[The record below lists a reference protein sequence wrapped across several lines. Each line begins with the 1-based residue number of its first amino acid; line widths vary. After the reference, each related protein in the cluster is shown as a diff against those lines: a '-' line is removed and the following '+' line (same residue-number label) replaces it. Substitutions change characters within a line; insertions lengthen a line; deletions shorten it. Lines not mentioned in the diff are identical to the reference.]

1 MNLDAILIEALKRK
15 ASDIHLKVNSPP
27 IIRVSRHIEKLPTK
41 PLTVDNILSF
51 VKQVVK
57 SQKKLQELVE
67 NGELDISYSIPK
79 VSRFRVNIYRQRGT
93 YAFAFRA
100 LKNKI
105 PKIEEL
111 NLPLKLK
118 EIALEPRGLVLV
130 TGPTGSGKSTSLASM
145 IDYRNENSQDVI
157 ITIEDPIEYIY
168 QDKKCYVVQREI
180 GLDTNSFSSALRA
193 ALREDPD
200 VILVGEMRD
209 LETIEIALRA
219 AETGHLVFSTLHT
232 QDAKDTLNRIIDM
245 FPAEEQN
252 HIRIMLAST
261 LRAVISQRLI
271 PRKDGKGV
279 VPAIEILI
287 NVGAIYDALMDP
299 DKLDEVPELMEKG
312 RKQYGTQTFDQAI
325 YDLYTQGLI
334 DYENA
339 LKYATNPADLDLKIK
354 GISTGDDEEFDFGFG
369 GDDKKNF

>member
-1 MNLDAILIEALKRK
+1 MNLDTILIEALKRK

-27 IIRVSRHIEKLPTK
+27 IIRVSRHIERLPTK

-67 NGELDISYSIPK
+67 RGELDISYSIPK

-111 NLPLKLK
+111 NLPLKLQ

-130 TGPTGSGKSTSLASM
+130 TGPTGSGKSTTLASM
-145 IDYRNENSQDVI
+145 IDYRNETSQDVI

-168 QDKKCYVVQREI
+168 QDKKCYIVQREI

-261 LRAVISQRLI
+261 LKAVISQRLI
-271 PRKDGKGV
+271 PRKDGKGI

-325 YDLYTQGLI
+325 YDLYTKGLI

-369 GDDKKNF
+369 ESSEQH

>member
-57 SQKKLQELVE
+57 SQKKLEELVDR
-67 NGELDISYSIPK
+67 GELDISYSIPK

-111 NLPLKLK
+111 NLPVKLK

-130 TGPTGSGKSTSLASM
+130 TGPTGSGKSTTLASM
-145 IDYRNENSQDVI
+145 IDYRNENAQDVI

-168 QDKKCYVVQREI
+168 QDKKCYIVQREI
-180 GLDTNSFSSALRA
+180 GLDTSSFSSALRA

-261 LRAVISQRLI
+261 LKAVISQRLI
-271 PRKDGKGV
+271 PRKDGKGI

-287 NVGAIYDALMDP
+287 NVGAIYDALMDT
-299 DKLDEVPELMEKG
+299 DKLDDVPELMEKG

-354 GISTGDDEEFDFGFG
+354 GISTGEDDEFHFGFG
-369 GDDKKNF
+369 GKDGTH

>member
-57 SQKKLQELVE
+57 SQKKLEELVDR
-67 NGELDISYSIPK
+67 GELDISYSIPK

-111 NLPLKLK
+111 NLPVKLK

-130 TGPTGSGKSTSLASM
+130 TGPTGSGKSTTLASM
-145 IDYRNENSQDVI
+145 IDYRNENAQDVI

-168 QDKKCYVVQREI
+168 QDKKCYIVQREI
-180 GLDTNSFSSALRA
+180 GLDTSSFSSALRA

-261 LRAVISQRLI
+261 LKAVISQRLI
-271 PRKDGKGV
+271 PRKDGKGI

-287 NVGAIYDALMDP
+287 NVGAIYDALMDT
-299 DKLDEVPELMEKG
+299 DKLDDVPELMEKG

-354 GISTGDDEEFDFGFG
+354 GISTGEDDEFDFGFG
-369 GDDKKNF
+369 GKDGTH

>member
-1 MNLDAILIEALKRK
+1 MNLDTILIEALKRK

-51 VKQVVK
+51 VKQIVK

-67 NGELDISYSIPK
+67 RGELDISYSIPK

-130 TGPTGSGKSTSLASM
+130 TGPTGSGKSTTLASM

-168 QDKKCYVVQREI
+168 QDKKCYIVQREI
-180 GLDTNSFSSALRA
+180 GLDTSSFSSALRA

-279 VPAIEILI
+279 IPAIEILI

-369 GDDKKNF
+369 GDNKDKF

>member
-1 MNLDAILIEALKRK
+1 MNLDTILIEALKRK

-67 NGELDISYSIPK
+67 RGELDISYSIPK

-105 PKIEEL
+105 PKIEDL

-130 TGPTGSGKSTSLASM
+130 TGPTGSGKSTTLASM

-157 ITIEDPIEYIY
+157 ITIEDPVEYIY
-168 QDKKCYVVQREI
+168 QDKKCYIVQREI

-279 VPAIEILI
+279 IPAIEILI

-369 GDDKKNF
+369 GTPEQR